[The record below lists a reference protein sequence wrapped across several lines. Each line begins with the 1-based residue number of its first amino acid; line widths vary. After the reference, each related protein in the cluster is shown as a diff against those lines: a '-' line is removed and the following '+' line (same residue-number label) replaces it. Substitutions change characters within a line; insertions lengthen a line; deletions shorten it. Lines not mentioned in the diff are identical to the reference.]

1 MLLVPLHVTQFGV
14 LRSKEYIEPIMEDD
28 GVFAI
33 TAPYDP
39 TIGLQITGLPQKGS
53 CSSLNPICDPQTP
66 EEKHVRRC

>member
-33 TAPYDP
+33 TAPYDL
-39 TIGLQITGLPQKGS
+39 TIGLKITGLPQKDS
-53 CSSLNPICDPQTP
+53 CSNLNSTCYPPP
-66 EEKHVRRC
+66 GKHVRRC